1 MDPESGA
8 PRRLGGVV
16 TVDVDTGLQPE
27 AGTMQLVQDPESKDG
42 SEGPDQE
49 IVNFGKSSLSL
60 RPDLGVLPEEE
71 EDQENNSE
79 GKDNEDSRPEATE
92 PLNSSSESDTDEEL
106 GTSASVQEEKREF
119 EAGLSDLRHKLAQ
132 EVIIEED
139 DEEANE
145 EVPQQDG
152 DQNFGMMKFRRSG
165 KSTDAKLSELE
176 QQNGMLD
183 GPAEMTQQLAR
194 SESKSNQEKFAPM
207 NIGGNR
213 TSSRNSFVLNTISRF
228 ETQSIASIKGEDM
241 DSLIDG
247 FHIPKDDESA
257 DMRARDRPRRKE
269 RPAADPSSEQL
280 EVQEGDR
287 RESRKRQPREERER
301 EAKNDP
307 DEEERR
313 REERRKRR
321 EKEKRRRERRED
333 EREGEHRRRDGRQSR
348 ERRGERDGGGGGRTE
363 RASGGDSNTN
373 KRRRKKRE

>member
-1 MDPESGA
+1 MI
-8 PRRLGGVV
+8 
-16 TVDVDTGLQPE
+16 
-27 AGTMQLVQDPESKDG
+27 SK
-42 SEGPDQE
+42 
-49 IVNFGKSSLSL
+49 KK
-60 RPDLGVLPEEE
+60 
-71 EDQENNSE
+71 ENNSE

-145 EVPQQDG
+145 EIPQQDG

-165 KSTDAKLSELE
+165 KSTDAKLSELD

-247 FHIPKDDESA
+247 FHVPKDDESA
-257 DMRARDRPRRKE
+257 EMRARDRPRRKE
-269 RPAADPSSEQL
+269 RPSADPSSEQL
-280 EVQEGDR
+280 EQEGDR

-301 EAKNDP
+301 ESKNDP

-333 EREGEHRRRDGRQSR
+333 EREGEHRRRDGKQSR
-348 ERRGERDGGGGGRTE
+348 ERRGERDGGGGGGRTE
-363 RASGGDSNTN
+363 RANGGDSTTN